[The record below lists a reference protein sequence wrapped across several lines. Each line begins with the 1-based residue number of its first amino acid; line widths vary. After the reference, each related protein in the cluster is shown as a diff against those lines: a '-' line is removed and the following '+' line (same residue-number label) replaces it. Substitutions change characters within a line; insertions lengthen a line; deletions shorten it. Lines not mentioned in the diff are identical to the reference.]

1 MDIEKACRIK
11 WSKRMNRKL
20 LKKGT
25 GLCLLALGLLSCSSG
40 DSGSSIPWQP
50 YDPAVLYRARQEGKP
65 VLLEF
70 YADWCVPCVQL
81 EEHTFSNEGVVNST
95 WSFVRVRVDMSDY
108 ESAESERLRE
118 EFGVT
123 GVPEMLFL
131 DARGNELKDERI
143 IGFVGP
149 EDFLRRI
156 ERALKP
162 GPRKSPPV

>member
-1 MDIEKACRIK
+1 MVT
-11 WSKRMNRKL
+11 RMTRTTHQL
-20 LKKGT
+20 LKRGT

-40 DSGSSIPWQP
+40 ESGNSIPWQS

-70 YADWCVPCVQL
+70 YADWCIPCL
-81 EEHTFSNEGVVNST
+81 ELEKLTFSNEGVINST

-108 ESAESERLRE
+108 ESLESARLRE

-131 DARGNELKDERI
+131 DARGNEIKGARI
-143 IGFVGP
+143 IGFLGP
-149 EDFLRRI
+149 EDFLRRV

-162 GPRKSPPV
+162 GPRRSPL

>member
-1 MDIEKACRIK
+1 
-11 WSKRMNRKL
+11 MNRNL
-20 LKKGT
+20 TTSQWLKRGT

-40 DSGSSIPWQP
+40 ESGNSIPWQS

-81 EEHTFSNEGVVNST
+81 EEHTFSNERVINST

-108 ESAESERLRE
+108 ESPESERLRE
-118 EFGVT
+118 QFGVT
-123 GVPEMLFL
+123 GVPEMLFI
-131 DARGNELKDERI
+131 DARGNEIKGSRI
-143 IGFVGP
+143 IGFLGP
-149 EDFLRRI
+149 EDFLRRV

-162 GPRKSPPV
+162 APRKSLPGASS